1 MNRAWS
7 RIPQFHR
14 AWWRSCP
21 LVRRSI
27 PGGASALDRALEAR
41 AQVLLRR
48 VDVMPLADA
57 LQAWSS
63 ALRFVPVAK
72 SMANF
77 MAFADDTPRAAA
89 AVLLGLGAKM
99 SAPDFDKTRALWAAV
114 SGTPMGSTTTML
126 KTWDLAVFA
135 K

>member
-1 MNRAWS
+1 M
-7 RIPQFHR
+7 
-14 AWWRSCP
+14 
-21 LVRRSI
+21 
-27 PGGASALDRALEAR
+27 DRALEAR

-63 ALRFVPVAK
+63 ALRLVPVAK

-77 MAFADDTPRAAA
+77 IAFADDTPRAAA

-99 SAPDFDKTRALWAAV
+99 SAPDFDKTCALWDAV

-135 K
+135 KWAKQGLESDYVPL